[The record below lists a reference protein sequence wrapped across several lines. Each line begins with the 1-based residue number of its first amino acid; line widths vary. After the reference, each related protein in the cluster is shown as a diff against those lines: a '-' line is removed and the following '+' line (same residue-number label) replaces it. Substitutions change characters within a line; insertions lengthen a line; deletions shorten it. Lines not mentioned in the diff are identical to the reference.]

1 MTDYPLPEGA
11 ELVSDR
17 LIAGRY
23 RIIHF
28 PASGRYALLQK
39 DGLIRII
46 PPHHQQHTHGE
57 KQCLKTT
64 YTQPCCGSAA

>member
-1 MTDYPLPEGA
+1 MTDYPLPDGA

-28 PASGRYALLQK
+28 PVSGRYALLQK
-39 DGLIRII
+39 DGMIRII
-46 PPHHQQHTHGE
+46 PHIINNIIME
-57 KQCLKTT
+57 RNNV
-64 YTQPCCGSAA
+64 

>member
-1 MTDYPLPEGA
+1 MTDYPLPKGA

-23 RIIHF
+23 RVIHF

-39 DGLIRII
+39 DGMIRII
-46 PPHHQQHTHGE
+46 PPIINNIIME
-57 KQCLKTT
+57 K
-64 YTQPCCGSAA
+64 YDV

>member
-1 MTDYPLPEGA
+1 MTDYPLPKGA

-23 RIIHF
+23 RVIHF

-39 DGLIRII
+39 DGMIRII
-46 PPHHQQHTHGE
+46 PHIINNIIME
-57 KQCLKTT
+57 K
-64 YTQPCCGSAA
+64 YDV